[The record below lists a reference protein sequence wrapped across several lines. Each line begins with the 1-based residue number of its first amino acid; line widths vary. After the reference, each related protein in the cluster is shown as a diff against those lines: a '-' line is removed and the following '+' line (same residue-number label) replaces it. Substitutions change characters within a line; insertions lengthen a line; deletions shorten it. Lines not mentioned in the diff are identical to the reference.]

1 MNEVIKEY
9 IDTYV
14 KENGNE
20 EITGVILNS
29 TLNEMV
35 SQLYAHRCYG
45 VITPYLPLLYADD
58 IPAWGIASQNGTYTN
73 YGGIEIDDELALIVY
88 DGGVFTK
95 QTIISKSWI
104 NNLVNDINNKL
115 IGNSTIKYNAA
126 LDVVEIE
133 YANGTVLQVGRE
145 QVSFV
150 YNDTES
156 TIVNGT
162 PVYYSG
168 VGGSGVQM
176 PAIAPADAT
185 NLATAMVKGHTTIDI
200 PANSYGIIVCKG
212 EMTVESHG
220 LTVGS
225 KIYLGVGGGYVN
237 TPPSNPNLTIELG
250 IVLDADTL
258 HVYPCIISTI
268 FHTDLSNLNSDDNF
282 LHVTS
287 GQVTA
292 WNNKVDGPASSV
304 DNSIPVFDGVTGK
317 LLKGSN
323 FTIDSFVLDGGW
335 NGSIKLQNS
344 TFTYRALSI
353 QTGSYND
360 EDAIKIGRDAASQHY
375 ISFKNDP
382 GGYNNWISFKVWNNL
397 SQRNTVLSLK
407 SPYNSTVGEAHI
419 TGKLQV
425 LSGNIIHLAGQMGLG
440 THNPLSGTK
449 LDVSNGSIALLI
461 GADSNADT
469 RTDATDKVGRLAGAH
484 YTNTEEPI
492 GVFMIQGNQTENI
505 LSIGGG
511 SGLLNA
517 ATDVKFYTAANTT
530 TVTGTERMRIDNAG
544 KVGIGT
550 NNPTEKLHV
559 IGNIRSSA
567 EVHAGTKV
575 VIASK
580 VEQVYD
586 SVNQS
591 LKFNFL

>member
-1 MNEVIKEY
+1 MNEVIKAY

-20 EITGVILNS
+20 EITGAILNS

-45 VITPYLPLLYADD
+45 VITPSLPMLYADD
-58 IPAWGIASQNGTYTN
+58 IPAWGVASQNGTYTN
-73 YGGIEIDDELALIVY
+73 YGDIEVSDELALIVY
-88 DGGVFTK
+88 DGSTFTK

-104 NNLVNDINNKL
+104 NNLVNDLNNKL
-115 IGNSTIKYNAA
+115 IGTATIKYNPT

-133 YANGTVLQVGRE
+133 YANGTTLQIGRE

-176 PAIAPADAT
+176 PAIAEADAS

-268 FHTDLSNLNSDDNF
+268 SHTDLSNLNSDDNF

-292 WNNKVDGPASSV
+292 WNNKLDGPASSIN
-304 DNSIPVFDGVTGK
+304 NSVPVYDGVTGK
-317 LLKGSN
+317 LLKDKQVA
-323 FTIDSFVLDGGW
+323 FIDILNNLGVGTQYPTQKLDIVGNMNLGY
-335 NGSIKLQNS
+335 NVTDETTRSHAVAKSG
-344 TFTYRALSI
+344 ALSLI
-353 QTGSYND
+353 HYLLSEENVSVFYSHSGST
-360 EDAIKIGRDAASQHY
+360 A
-375 ISFKNDP
+375 
-382 GGYNNWISFKVWNNL
+382 
-397 SQRNTVLSLK
+397 
-407 SPYNSTVGEAHI
+407 NSIE
-419 TGKLQV
+419 
-425 LSGNIIHLAGQMGLG
+425 
-440 THNPLSGTK
+440 
-449 LDVSNGSIALLI
+449 
-461 GADSNADT
+461 
-469 RTDATDKVGRLAGAH
+469 
-484 YTNTEEPI
+484 
-492 GVFMIQGNQTENI
+492 
-505 LSIGGG
+505 IGGG
-511 SGLLNA
+511 VSSQNA
-517 ATDVKFYTAANTT
+517 ATLLQFYTAANTT
-530 TVTGTERMRIDNAG
+530 TLTGTERMRIDSAG
-544 KVGIGT
+544 NVGIGT
-550 NNPTEKLHV
+550 NNPSEKLQV
-559 IGNIRSSA
+559 IGNTLASGDSA
-567 EVHAGTKV
+567 SATKT
-575 VIASK
+575 IGGK
-580 VEQVYD
+580 VRMEYD
-586 SVNQS
+586 TATDT
-591 LKFNFL
+591 LEFNFI